1 MQPHLRK
8 SSGFSL
14 PEVMIA
20 VVLLGLLAGVV
31 GPNLYNLILVQ
42 RLRSAAVNLSFQLNA
57 ARAAAQRSGSL
68 SDTEVGCALELAGS
82 LLQPAATPTGNCGTQ
97 PPPPLDLSQDAQGS
111 TVTLSGADTSFRFAP
126 GGMLIGSTAEQLLF
140 LSVAGNTP
148 RVCVRVQRP
157 SAQVSIGVASNGST
171 CVYNS

>member
-20 VVLLGLLAGVV
+20 VVVLGLLAGVV

-57 ARAAAQRSGSL
+57 ARAAALRS
-68 SDTEVGCALELAGS
+68 DVPCELVMVGS
-82 LLQPAATPTGNCGTQ
+82 LLQPAATSGNCGSQ
-97 PPPPLDLSQDAQGS
+97 PPPPLNLSQDAQGA
-111 TVTLSGADTSFRFAP
+111 TVTLSGTDTSFRFAP
-126 GGMLIGSTAEQLLF
+126 GGMLIGTTSEQLLF
-140 LSVAGNTP
+140 LSVTGNTP

-157 SAQVSIGVASNGST
+157 SALVSIGVASDGST
-171 CVYNS
+171 CIYNS

>member
-8 SSGFSL
+8 PSGFSL
-14 PEVMIA
+14 PEVMMA
-20 VVLLGLLAGVV
+20 VVILGLLAGVV
-31 GPNLYNLILVQ
+31 GPNLYNFILVQ

-57 ARAAAQRSGSL
+57 ARAAAQRSDLACELVLVGS
-68 SDTEVGCALELAGS
+68 V
-82 LLQPAATPTGNCGTQ
+82 LQPAATPTGNCGTQ
-97 PPPPLDLSQDAQGS
+97 PPAPLNLSQDAQGA

-126 GGMLIGSTAEQLLF
+126 GGMMIGTTAEQLLF

-157 SAQVSIGVASNGST
+157 SAVVSIGVASDGNT